1 MIFKEYKGGFKNKKF
16 ILNYPIYDKKTRNK
30 EVVERFLKISKIIRY
45 NNRLRQEKL
54 KIYI

>member
-16 ILNYPIYDKKTRNK
+16 ILNYSLYDKKTRNK

-45 NNRLRQEKL
+45 NNRLR
-54 KIYI
+54 